1 MLAGNKPNE
10 WGRLEF
16 EINKAPL
23 SLQANSAKK
32 REFKNHI
39 VSLVQNAK
47 YLLSGDIKVFI
58 EWHVHEQ
65 KRYETSSSADVDN
78 IIKPLLDALTGPKGI
93 MIDDSQVQTIS
104 CNWIGSYSYE
114 IENIVVNVEYSPDEF
129 LPKEGLVFVKVQENL
144 YMPFSENLPKDPMMS
159 MLDIFDKMFS
169 LRNELIEK
177 GNDYYSAKMVMSVQ
191 RVFHKGR
198 LDRFSLKTKE
208 ELLGEKDL

>member
-16 EINKAPL
+16 EINKAPV
-23 SLQANSAKK
+23 SLQANSAK
-32 REFKNHI
+32 RTEFKNYI

-47 YLLSGDIKVFI
+47 YLLSGDVKVFI
-58 EWHVHEQ
+58 EWYIHEQ

-93 MIDDSQVQTIS
+93 MIDDSQVQTVS
-104 CNWIGSYSYE
+104 CNWIDSYSYD
-114 IENIVVNVEYSPDEF
+114 IERIVVNVEYSPDEF
-129 LPKEGLVFVKVQENL
+129 LPKEGLVFVKVQEHL
-144 YMPFSENLPKDPMMS
+144 YMPFSENIAKDSMIS
-159 MLDIFDKMFS
+159 MLDIFEKMFS

-177 GNDYYSAKMVMSVQ
+177 SNDYYSANMVMSVQ

-198 LDRFSLKTKE
+198 LGGFSLKTRE
-208 ELLGEKDL
+208 ELLGE

>member
-10 WGRLEF
+10 WGCLEF
-16 EINKAPL
+16 EINKAPV
-23 SLQANSAKK
+23 SLQANSAK
-32 REFKNHI
+32 RTEFKNHI
-39 VSLVQNAK
+39 ISLVQNAK

-104 CNWIGSYSYE
+104 CNWIDSYSYA
-114 IENIVVNVEYSPDEF
+114 IERIVVNVEYSPDEF
-129 LPKEGLVFVKVQENL
+129 LPKEGLVFVKVQEHL
-144 YMPFSENLPKDPMMS
+144 YMPFSENLPEDSMMS
-159 MLDIFDKMFS
+159 KLDIFEKMFS

-198 LDRFSLKTKE
+198 LGGFFLKTRE
-208 ELLGEKDL
+208 ELLGE